1 MTPSV
6 LEELIR
12 FVLAVVTL
20 LGTSSFLHL
29 SFEVV
34 RRSLS
39 VYVTEHHFLKDCW
52 LYEGFLLGVI
62 FKIIVFFGF
71 VVLRCPRIILSVLQH
86 PGSTSFQT
94 PDTSKKESSY
104 IYTHSQM
111 GKQ

>member
-39 VYVTEHHFLKDCW
+39 VYVTEHHFLKDC
-52 LYEGFLLGVI
+52 
-62 FKIIVFFGF
+62 
-71 VVLRCPRIILSVLQH
+71 
-86 PGSTSFQT
+86 
-94 PDTSKKESSY
+94 
-104 IYTHSQM
+104 
-111 GKQ
+111 